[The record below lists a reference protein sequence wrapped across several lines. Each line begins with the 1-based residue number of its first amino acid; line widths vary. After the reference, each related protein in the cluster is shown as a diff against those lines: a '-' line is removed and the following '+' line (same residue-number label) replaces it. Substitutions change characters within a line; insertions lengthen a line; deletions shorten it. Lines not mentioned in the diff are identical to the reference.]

1 MAREVRTAF
10 FGNTYCLS
18 NFRGLARP
26 RLPQQNVGLMFVAG
40 DGQGRGHLCINVTIS
55 MRFGVVV

>member
-1 MAREVRTAF
+1 MARGVRTAF

-18 NFRGLARP
+18 NFRELARA
-26 RLPQQNVGLMFVAG
+26 RLPQQNVGLIFVG